1 MIRKVSKLKI
11 AILVLVASFV
21 LSSCVLAG
29 KFSEYEV
36 GEHFSIEDMEFEK
49 ISENCLIFW
58 HHDGETY
65 VCYLEEDDFSEDL
78 LDIYNDAREYTIISG
93 RFSTA
98 YYDEDK
104 LLLRY
109 RTREEQRVLA
119 YWFADNKREYYSWE
133 EAKRLVTDD
142 NRWFKINSES
152 FVETEFHFVA
162 IGDKNNLENLK
173 ELMYQNRYIDQNRYI
188 LSYDINFEN
197 GKYYIDGDGFCKW
210 TISESMLNDHFEG
223 AIYRKGL
230 IELSKELNVEIRITG
245 YSNMTEIREYYRIK
259 NGELLE
265 ESIEHVDSTFSWKIF
280 GFGY

>member
-1 MIRKVSKLKI
+1 MTTNRKVRKLKI
-11 AILVLVASFV
+11 IVLMLVATSM
-21 LSSCVLAG
+21 LSSCVENG
-29 KFSEYEV
+29 TFSEYEV
-36 GEHFSIEDMEFEK
+36 GDHFSIEDMEFEK

-58 HHDGETY
+58 YQDGETY

-78 LDIYNDAREYTIISG
+78 LDIYNNAREYTIISG

-119 YWFADNKREYYSWE
+119 YRFADNKREYYSWE

-142 NRWFKINSES
+142 NEWLTIGEES
-152 FVETEFHFVA
+152 FVETEYHYVA
-162 IGDKNNLENLK
+162 IGNKNDLEKLK
-173 ELMYQNRYIDQNRYI
+173 KLMYQNEYGRYFD
-188 LSYDINFEN
+188 DVKFVN
-197 GKYYIDGDGFCKW
+197 GKYYLSGEGMCKW
-210 TISESMLNDHFEG
+210 LISENMLNDHFEG
-223 AIYRKGL
+223 TTYRKGL
-230 IELSKELNVEIRITG
+230 VELSKELDVEIRITG

-265 ESIEHVDSTFSWKIF
+265 ENIEHVDSTFSWKIF

>member
-1 MIRKVSKLKI
+1 MTTNRKVRKLKI
-11 AILVLVASFV
+11 IVLMLVATSM
-21 LSSCVLAG
+21 LSSCVENG
-29 KFSEYEV
+29 TFSEYEV
-36 GEHFSIEDMEFEK
+36 GDHFSIEDMEFEK

-58 HHDGETY
+58 YQDGETY

-78 LDIYNDAREYTIISG
+78 LDIYNNAREYTIISG

-119 YWFADNKREYYSWE
+119 YRFADNKREYYSWE

-152 FVETEFHFVA
+152 FVDTEVHFVA

-173 ELMYQNRYIDQNRYI
+173 ELMYQNRYIGN
-188 LSYDINFEN
+188 YDINFEN
-197 GKYYIDGDGFCKW
+197 GKYYIDGNGSCKW

-265 ESIEHVDSTFSWKIF
+265 ENIEHVDSTFSWKIF